1 MTRAPFA
8 EEPYRL
14 FLPAGLL
21 VGLYGVTLWPLWV
34 WGGLEVYPGVL
45 HARLMVMG
53 MLGAF
58 VIGFLGTAMPRMIGV
73 RPFGVGSVLVV
84 GFAWVFSVV
93 AHGLS
98 IYWLGD
104 LLFGITLVLLAI
116 AILMP
121 FSRRSDIPPPAFI
134 LTGFGVLLGAV
145 GSVLLAWSEGF
156 DGGGA
161 IYRLGRVAAHEG
173 FLLGTIGGVG
183 AFFFPRLWGSETKQ
197 MFPDM
202 VRPDTAWSR
211 QARIALWA
219 GFGLIAGCVIDALE
233 WVHIGSI
240 VRLGAFGLFVVS
252 EVAAS
257 IGLRSESTLGT
268 LVRLGLFVI
277 AGGLILEAVV
287 SPGRIIGV
295 RHIVMVGGFNL
306 IFFAV
311 ATRVI
316 FGHSGARG
324 ETTGR
329 MVFMRWVGGL
339 VLTAAATR
347 LSADFFP
354 AVYETHLGYASI
366 TWLAGALLW
375 SGFVL
380 WRVLIPDPDP
390 E

>member
-1 MTRAPFA
+1 MTRISFT

-14 FLPAGLL
+14 FFPAGLL
-21 VGLYGVTLWPLWV
+21 VGLYGVTLWPLWI
-34 WGGLEVYPGVL
+34 WGGLGLYPGVV

-73 RPFGVGSVLVV
+73 RPFGVGSVLVIGFTWV
-84 GFAWVFSVV
+84 GSVI

-104 LLFGITLVLLAI
+104 LLFGITLILLAL
-116 AILMP
+116 AILAP
-121 FSRRSDIPPPAFI
+121 FPRRSDIPPPAFI
-134 LTGFGVLLGAV
+134 LTGFGILLGAV
-145 GSVLLAWSEGF
+145 GSVLLAWSEGA
-156 DGGGA
+156 GGGGF

-173 FLLGTIGGVG
+173 FLLGTVGGVG
-183 AFFFPRLWGSETKQ
+183 AFFFPRLWGSKTKQ

-202 VRPDTAWSR
+202 VRPNPAWSR

-219 GFGLIAGCVIDALE
+219 GFGLIAGCVIDALG
-233 WVHIGSI
+233 WVPVGSI
-240 VRLGAFGLFVVS
+240 VRLSAFGLFVAS
-252 EVAAS
+252 EVGAS
-257 IGLRSESTLGT
+257 IGLRSESTLGS

-277 AGGLILEAVV
+277 SVGLILEAMV
-287 SPGRIIGV
+287 SPGRIAGV
-295 RHIVMVGGFNL
+295 RHLVMVGGFNL

-329 MVFMRWVGGL
+329 MVFMRWIGGL
-339 VLTAAATR
+339 ILIAAVTR
-347 LSADFFP
+347 VSADFFP

-366 TWLAGALLW
+366 AWLAGALLW

-380 WRVLIPDPDP
+380 WRVRIPDSDPD
-390 E
+390 

>member
-1 MTRAPFA
+1 MTRAPYL

-14 FLPAGLL
+14 FFPAGLL

-34 WGGLEVYPGVL
+34 WGGLDGYPGVV

-58 VIGFLGTAMPRMIGV
+58 VIGFLGTSMPRMIGV
-73 RPFGVGSVLVV
+73 KPFGVGPVLVI
-84 GFAWVFSVV
+84 GIAWVGSVV

-104 LLFGITLVLLAI
+104 LLFGSALTLLAM

-121 FSRRSDIPPPAFI
+121 FRRRSDIPPPAFI
-134 LTGFGVLLGAV
+134 LTGFGVLLGVV
-145 GSVLLAWSEGF
+145 GSILLAWSEAA
-156 DGGGA
+156 GGGGVLF
-161 IYRLGRVAAHEG
+161 RFGRVAVHEG
-173 FLLGTIGGVG
+173 FLLGMVGGVG
-183 AFFFPRLWGSETKQ
+183 AFFFPRLWGSKTKQ

-202 VRPDTAWSR
+202 VRPDPAWSR

-219 GFGLIAGCVIDALE
+219 GFGLIAGCVIDALG
-233 WVHIGSI
+233 WAPIGSI
-240 VRLGAFGLFVVS
+240 VRLSAFGLFVAS

-257 IGLRSESTLGT
+257 IGLRSESTLGS
-268 LVRLGLFVI
+268 LARLGLFVI
-277 AGGLILEAVV
+277 PVGLILEAVV
-287 SPGRIIGV
+287 SPGRIAGV
-295 RHIVMVGGFNL
+295 RHIVLVGGFNL

-316 FGHSGARG
+316 FGHSGARA

-329 MVFMRWVGGL
+329 MVYMRWIGGL
-339 VLTAAATR
+339 ILTAAATR
-347 LSADFFP
+347 VSADLFP
-354 AVYETHLGYASI
+354 AVYETHLVYASVA
-366 TWLAGALLW
+366 WLAGALLW
-375 SGFVL
+375 SGLVL

-390 E
+390 D